1 MNTLLYDQNSSIDMM
16 QMSES
21 LSLTN
26 TNEPL
31 TSAIE
36 YIDMNFDE
44 QYPIDDFLSL
54 QIHYN
59 DDIPSLLNKKQKS
72 LMSIYDNNLQ
82 QSTTNF
88 QPLVGIIGRSKRS
101 QAFTKRLLLSGFPKP
116 ILCDINSSENDRN
129 DKSNYVSYET
139 FYQLSPTIVVITD
152 DLTRNFD
159 DLFPQDK
166 SQLIIDARQ
175 IYIKYFSKKS
185 SRSSLSI
192 PGSYRAFGNLSN
204 WEIENGTK
212 RIGVAIEQFPPLNL
226 VKFIYDLNCFSR
238 GIFFLDQYSYNYEQ
252 IKSFRHCLFPFISM
266 TIIFILCFIFSMIE
280 HNDDILNTVLIYHI
294 ASSITASTSTLLL
307 VLLFLL
313 RPVFELI
320 EFIYLMLLKRQNIH
334 ENVTSKL
341 TFIQYLLQSKHYLV
355 WYSLSFALLHMI
367 FLIFSKI
374 DFNSNVF
381 IYGVFFGIFTLI
393 LLFIISCVHFPWISE
408 RLSWNEYH
416 FLISYVGSFCLLIAF
431 IHVFFHWKF
440 ESHTF
445 NLKFLSMILLF
456 SVLILRFIIYGIICP
471 ILKLIQYIK
480 NRPLFNSSL

>member
-1 MNTLLYDQNSSIDMM
+1 MHTILYDQNSSIDMM

-31 TSAIE
+31 SSTIE
-36 YIDMNFDE
+36 YIDINFDE
-44 QYPIDDFLSL
+44 KYPLDDFLSH
-54 QIHYN
+54 QIHRN
-59 DDIPSLLNKKQKS
+59 DDIPSLLDKKRKS

-88 QPLVGIIGRSKRS
+88 HPLVGIIGRSKRS

-116 ILCDINSSENDRN
+116 ILCDINSNENDLN
-129 DKSNYVSYET
+129 DKSNYISYET
-139 FYQLSPTIVVITD
+139 FYQLSPTIVLITD
-152 DLTRNFD
+152 DLTTNFD

-166 SQLIIDARQ
+166 SQLIIDARK
-175 IYIKYFSKKS
+175 IYIKYFSKKNS
-185 SRSSLSI
+185 HSLLSI

-252 IKSFRHCLFPFISM
+252 IKTFRHCLFPLIL
-266 TIIFILCFIFSMIE
+266 TIVIFSLCFIFTMIE
-280 HNDDILNTVLIYHI
+280 HNHDSLTTVLIYRQ
-294 ASSITASTSTLLL
+294 ASSITASTSIIILA
-307 VLLFLL
+307 LLFLI

-320 EFIYLMLLKRQNIH
+320 EFLYLTLLKRQNIH
-334 ENVTSKL
+334 ENVISKL
-341 TFIQYLLQSKHYLV
+341 TFIQCWLQTKHYLV
-355 WYSLSFALLHMI
+355 WYSLAFALLHMI

-374 DFNSNVF
+374 DVNSKLF
-381 IYGVFFGIFTLI
+381 MYGFFFGIFTLI
-393 LLFIISCVHFPWISE
+393 LLFILSYVHFPWISE

-416 FLISYVGSFCLLIAF
+416 FLISYLGSFCLLIAF
-431 IHVFFHWKF
+431 IHVFLHWKID
-440 ESHTF
+440 SYSF

-456 SVLILRFIIYGIICP
+456 NVLVLRVIIYGIIHP
-471 ILKLIQYIK
+471 ILKLIQSIK
-480 NRPLFNSSL
+480 NRPLQNSSL